1 MTDLFEPDA
10 ETAAEFKSLMADPAA
25 RQAFVQ
31 IKAEAAENGA
41 KRHYQHVL
49 QAVSG
54 SAWAIRPEML
64 ALIVDLLAFR
74 VAGGRLSAEEID
86 ARIGAQRRTSLPA
99 PPAGVAVLPLHGVIM
114 PKASM
119 MSDVSGGTSI
129 DRFRGQFRQ
138 AMAST
143 EVSGVVLDV
152 DSPGGMVDGVP
163 EMAAEI
169 RAARGTKPIVAVA
182 NTQASS
188 AAYWLASQADELV
201 ATTSGRVGSVG
212 VFAAHEEESAKA
224 QNEGVKTTL
233 ISAGKHKTEGN
244 PYEPLSDDARL
255 HLQAMVDE
263 YFGMFV
269 ADVAK
274 GRKLSVDAVRNGYG
288 EGREV
293 LAREA
298 LSAGMVDR
306 IATTENVVAE
316 MLGAAKLRPAATA
329 FTGASTFVTSTDANT
344 GAAALNEH
352 GAEVAEMIDDGQHF
366 FGAADDSAW
375 DGNRAMGEC
384 TTAAQY
390 SSICAGVHGAG
401 QAGERQHYALPHHYL
416 GRGPNAAGTRQA
428 LSRLPQTQ
436 DLTNR
441 QAAQS
446 HLEAHMREINPD
458 ANATALSPEREEEM
472 SLRDTLRSLSL

>member
-86 ARIGAQRRTSLPA
+86 ARIGAQRRAPLPA

-129 DRFRGQFRQ
+129 DRFRAQFRQ
-138 AMAST
+138 AMASA

-201 ATTSGRVGSVG
+201 ASKSARLGSVG
-212 VFAAHEEESAKA
+212 VFAAHEDESAKA
-224 QNEGVKTTL
+224 ESEGVKTTL
-233 ISAGKHKTEGN
+233 ISAGRHKTEGN
-244 PYEPLSDDARL
+244 PFEPLSDDAKA
-255 HLQAMVDE
+255 HMQSVVDS
-263 YFGMFV
+263 YFSMFV
-269 ADVAK
+269 SDVAK
-274 GRKLSVDAVRNGYG
+274 GRRVTVDAVRNGYG
-288 EGREV
+288 EGREL
-293 LAREA
+293 LAQDA
-298 LSAGMVDR
+298 LSAGMADR

-316 MLGAAKLRPAATA
+316 MLSATKMTPAAFTETNFVSVSTNASIGAARM
-329 FTGASTFVTSTDANT
+329 
-344 GAAALNEH
+344 NEH
-352 GAEVAEMIDDGQHF
+352 GAEVAEMIED
-366 FGAADDSAW
+366 
-375 DGNRAMGEC
+375 
-384 TTAAQY
+384 AQ
-390 SSICAGVHGAG
+390 A
-401 QAGERQHYALPHHYL
+401 
-416 GRGPNAAGTRQA
+416 
-428 LSRLPQTQ
+428 Q

-441 QAAQS
+441 EAAER
-446 HLEAHMREINPD
+446 HLEAHDRETDPAD
-458 ANATALSPEREEEM
+458 ATALSPEREEEL
-472 SLRDTLRSLSL
+472 SLREMLRTLSL